1 MELFIGKIPLHIVL
15 ITLLFREFVDRTINS
30 KLYCGQ
36 LKRVAEKL
44 EESGREDPIMF
55 LHDNARPHTSKMTKK
70 KLEDLDWEVL
80 PHAPYSPDKAPSD
93 FHLFRSLKNWPKGK
107 RFETLNEVRMGV
119 QAFFD
124 SKDIEFYA
132 REINGLV
139 DRWEQI
145 IAYDGDYCD

>member
-1 MELFIGKIPLHIVL
+1 MEL
-15 ITLLFREFVDRTINS
+15 VDRTVNS
-30 KLYCGQ
+30 EIYCNQ
-36 LKRVAEKL
+36 LERVSEVF
-44 EESGREDPIMF
+44 EESGREDPIIL

-93 FHLFRSLKNWPKGK
+93 FHLFRSLKNWLKCK
-107 RFETLNEVRMGV
+107 RFNSVNEIRMGI

-124 SKDIEFYA
+124 SKDTDFYA
-132 REINGLV
+132 RGINGLV

-145 IAYDGDYCD
+145 IAFNGDYCN